1 MENWRMF
8 VDFLMIS
15 GMALLF
21 LISVFLLKS
30 KTDFSKK
37 ILILFFINAFFFLL
51 YYYAFIHRAKILG
64 GIAFLFGN
72 GTGYLL
78 GPALLFYLKALV
90 QPKRKTL
97 KPFVK
102 HLIPFAVSFMLIS
115 IPVAYSIFS
124 EETTAYGKAYAGIA
138 DYLNLVENTF
148 FIVYILL
155 SLRLLKRIQKACEN
169 HYSSLEK
176 NNLNWFGVLVIGL
189 LSIIVLDSLFSIY
202 ELFAPVYSWN
212 IGTIIA
218 FTFIALY
225 SILGYKGMFQAKILL
240 PDFLASEPE
249 ASTAASFLES
259 DSKKAYTGRLDGLP
273 DTEIDQLIQKL
284 QTILDQKKPYLS
296 DSLSLTELA
305 DEMGINNKELSELLN
320 KHLNTSFYN
329 LINTCRVNEFKQK
342 ITQSENEKYTLI
354 ALAYE
359 CGFPSKASFNRV
371 FKQQTGMAPSKYK
384 NLHQNL
390 SDKKVKLS

>member
-1 MENWRMF
+1 MENVRMF
-8 VDFLMIS
+8 VDFLLIS

-21 LISVFLLKS
+21 LISVFLFKS

-37 ILILFFINAFFFLL
+37 ILILFFVNAFFFLL
-51 YYYAFIHRAKILG
+51 YYYAFTHRAKVLG
-64 GIAFLFGN
+64 AIAFLFGN

-90 QPKRKTL
+90 QPKEKII
-97 KPFVK
+97 KPFIR
-102 HLIPFAVSFMLIS
+102 HFIPFILSFILIS
-115 IPVAYSIFS
+115 IPIAFSIVS
-124 EETTAYGKAYAGIA
+124 EKTTGYGKAYASVA
-138 DYLNLVENTF
+138 DYLNLLENTF

-155 SLRLLKRIQKACEN
+155 SLRLLKRIQKTCEN
-169 HYSSLEK
+169 HYSSFDK
-176 NNLNWFGVLVIGL
+176 NNLNWFGILVIGL
-189 LSIIVLDSLFSIY
+189 LSIIILDSLFSIY
-202 ELFAPVYSWN
+202 ELFAPVYRWN

-225 SILGYKGMFQAKILL
+225 SILGYKGMFQSKILL
-240 PDFLASEPE
+240 PDFLASDPE
-249 ASTAASFLES
+249 TNTTDTFLKSE
-259 DSKKAYTGRLDGLP
+259 SKKQYTGRLDGLNE
-273 DTEIDQLIQKL
+273 TEIDKLIQKL
-284 QTILDQKKPYLS
+284 HAILEKKKPYLS

-329 LINTCRVNEFKQK
+329 LINTYRVDEFKHK

-359 CGFPSKASFNRV
+359 CGFQSKASFNRV

-384 NLHQNL
+384 NSLQKRQTL
-390 SDKKVKLS
+390 